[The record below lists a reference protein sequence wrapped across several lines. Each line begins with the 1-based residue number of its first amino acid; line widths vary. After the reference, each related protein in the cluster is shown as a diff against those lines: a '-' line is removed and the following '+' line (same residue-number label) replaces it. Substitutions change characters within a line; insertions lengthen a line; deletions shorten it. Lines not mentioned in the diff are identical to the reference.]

1 MVLIRKEM
9 LHAIIPVYINGIAQE
24 EEAVTSLLQL
34 QEPLL
39 FLIRNLHQHLVGSI
53 DNLFIRHISFCQLT
67 GCITECFGGN
77 HSNTQFT
84 HQLHPLTL
92 RIRISQ
98 FPHSYRL
105 ESPDAS
111 FRIELHQDIT
121 QIKYDILV
129 LHNLYLILNF
139 TFNL

>member
-1 MVLIRKEM
+1 M
-9 LHAIIPVYINGIAQE
+9 YINGITQE

-34 QEPLL
+34 QDSLL

-53 DNLFIRHISFCQLT
+53 DDLFIRHISSSQLT
-67 GCITECFGGN
+67 GCIAECFGVN
-77 HSNTQFT
+77 HSHTQFA

-92 RIRISQ
+92 GIRISQ
-98 FPHSYRL
+98 FPHSYHL

-121 QIKYDILV
+121 
-129 LHNLYLILNF
+129 
-139 TFNL
+139 